1 VARRDGAP
9 SGEASERQAPL
20 KFTIFGLTLSS
31 SWGNGHATPYRA
43 ILKALDQRGHQVT
56 FYEKDV
62 PFYALR
68 RDFEHCDFCHLVLYR
83 NWDEIRGRV
92 LPELGDTD
100 VVLNASY
107 CPEGARI
114 IDDVLNVSGPLHV
127 FYDLDTPITLAAL
140 EGGDVEYLRREQIPE
155 FALYLSFTGGTILS
169 DLETKWN
176 ARAARPLYG
185 CVDPEVH
192 AAVPRR
198 ASFQCLFSYMGTYAA
213 DRQKKLDALFLEP
226 ARRLS
231 KDQFVLAGSLY
242 PREWWWPANV
252 RRFEH
257 IAPADHPA
265 LYSSS
270 RATLNITRGGMA
282 TAGYCPSGRFFEAA
296 ACGTPIVSDYF
307 EGLQRFF
314 TPGEEIM
321 LASNAEEVVAALTQS
336 AAELSHIA
344 EAARARTL
352 REHTGKNRAEEL
364 LSYLTEVKERRAK
377 SEVA

>member
-1 VARRDGAP
+1 
-9 SGEASERQAPL
+9 L

-43 ILKALDQRGHQVT
+43 ILKALHRRGHQVT

-68 RDFEHCDFCHLVLYR
+68 RDLEHCDFCDLVLYR
-83 NWDEIRGRV
+83 NWDEIRGRA
-92 LPELGDTD
+92 LRELSGAD

-114 IDDVLNVSGPLHV
+114 IGDVLKVSGPLHV
-127 FYDLDTPITLAAL
+127 FYDLDTPITLGAL
-140 EGGDVEYLRREQIPE
+140 ENGEVEYLRREQIPE
-155 FALYLSFTGGTILS
+155 FALYLSFTGGTILTE
-169 DLETKWN
+169 LETKWN
-176 ARAARPLYG
+176 AQAARPLYG
-185 CVDPEVH
+185 CVDPEAH
-192 AAVPRR
+192 AAVEQREE
-198 ASFQCLFSYMGTYAA
+198 FKCLFSYMGTYAA
-213 DRQKKLDALFLEP
+213 DRQEKLDALFLEP
-226 ARRLS
+226 VQRLS
-231 KDQFVLAGSLY
+231 HDQFVLAGSLY
-242 PREWWWPANV
+242 PRQWRWPANV

-282 TAGYCPSGRFFEAA
+282 RTGYCPSGRLFEAA

-307 EGLQRFF
+307 EGLEKFF
-314 TPGEEIM
+314 TPGKEIM
-321 LASNAEEVVAALTQS
+321 LASNAQEVVAALTQPVG
-336 AAELSHIA
+336 AVAQIA
-344 EAARARTL
+344 EAARARAL
-352 REHTGKNRAEEL
+352 REHTGENRAEQL
-364 LSYLTEVKERRAK
+364 LGYLTDAGESYAR